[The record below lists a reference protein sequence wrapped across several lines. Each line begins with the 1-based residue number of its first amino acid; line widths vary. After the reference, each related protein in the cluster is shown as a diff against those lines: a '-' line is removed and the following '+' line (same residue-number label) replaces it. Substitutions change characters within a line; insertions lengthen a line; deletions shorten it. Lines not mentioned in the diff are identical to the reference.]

1 MLYIPR
7 QIILKRLSLTVFNYK
22 NLRGAMATHDIRW
35 QQRLQNFSMA
45 LQQLESAVNL
55 AKQKK
60 LSDLE
65 KQGTIQAFE
74 FTHELAWNVI
84 KDYFEYQGN
93 MSITGSRDAVREA
106 FQKGLIVDGDAWM
119 EMIKSRNKTSHTYNK
134 AIAEEIVDKI
144 TLLYFPEFVKFQ
156 IKMNSFVSGQ

>member
-1 MLYIPR
+1 
-7 QIILKRLSLTVFNYK
+7 
-22 NLRGAMATHDIRW
+22 MATEITEFRHGSSAIRECSK
-35 QQRLQNFSMA
+35 FS
-45 LQQLESAVNL
+45 
-55 AKQKK
+55 KTKK

-65 KQGTIQAFE
+65 KQGTIQTFE

-144 TLLYFPEFVKFQ
+144 TQLYFPEFVKFQ